1 MSPKLGIQ
9 IRTQG
14 HQSEREMLT
23 ECAEIAEASGLDE
36 LYVVDHIAIGP
47 DDLEGSDGRY
57 LDPLSVLMYLAGKT
71 DRIALCTGVLIVPF
85 RPILPTA
92 KVIAT
97 LQELSGERLKL
108 GVGVGWMEVEF
119 QATGVDR
126 RRRGRLLD
134 EGLEFLNRAFGS
146 DLIRHNGAEFMFLP
160 RPEKPPILVGGT
172 PEYAFDRAV
181 QYADGWLP
189 MGGRNAQ
196 KFAAPIREL
205 RKRFADAGKGE
216 PEIGVFTRLPYENPT
231 ELEARIAEFADVGM
245 TTIIHGG
252 VRYSDVAEFR
262 DAAEAIAGS
271 R

>member
-1 MSPKLGIQ
+1 MAARLGIQ
-9 IRTQG
+9 VRTQG
-14 HQSEREMLT
+14 PQSEPTMLT

-36 LYVVDHIAIGP
+36 LYVVDHIAIAP

-57 LDPLSVLMYLAGKT
+57 LDPLSVLMYLAAKT

-97 LQELSGERLKL
+97 LQEFSGERLKL

-126 RRRGRLLD
+126 ASRGRLLD
-134 EGLEFLNRAFGS
+134 EGLEFLDRAFSS
-146 DLIRHNGAEFMFLP
+146 DIMSHNGAEFMFRP
-160 RPEKPPILVGGT
+160 RPAKPPILVGGK
-172 PEYAFDRAV
+172 PEHAFDRAV
-181 QYADGWLP
+181 ESADGWLP
-189 MGGRNAQ
+189 LGGRNPD
-196 KFAAPIREL
+196 KFAAPVQEL
-205 RKRFADAGKGE
+205 RKRFADAGRGE
-216 PEIGVFTRLPYENPT
+216 PEVAVFTSLPYEDPAT
-231 ELEARIAEFADVGM
+231 LEALIADWTGIGM

-252 VRYSDVAEFR
+252 VRYADAAEFR
-262 DAAEAIAGS
+262 DAAEAIAAS